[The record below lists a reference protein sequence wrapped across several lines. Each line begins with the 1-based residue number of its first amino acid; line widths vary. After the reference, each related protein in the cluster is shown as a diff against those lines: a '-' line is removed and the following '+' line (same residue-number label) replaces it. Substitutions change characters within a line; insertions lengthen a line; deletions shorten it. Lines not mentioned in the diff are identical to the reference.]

1 MVNRRREG
9 LSYRPFRV
17 APVLAEGLLPVS
29 RDDGAFERQAA
40 AGFARMSEQFG
51 QKADLEAERRLTAA
65 GEAEI
70 ANMQI
75 SPTTVEGGR
84 TVSPKGANERAA
96 QARQYLMEK
105 HGLNVAQASA
115 FAGHGMQESGFDTG
129 AVGDNGSAF
138 GIMQWRG
145 DRRNALNAFAKRS
158 GRDVGDLFTQLD
170 FAMEELRGSERRAG
184 DKLFAARDVRSAVTA
199 LMDYERP
206 AGWTPERPAAGH
218 GYDNRLAFALG
229 FEPAGAQQ
237 APQPMTVSSSAGERP
252 QLSGRD
258 TIGGRAYDAAVIKG
272 YKQKL
277 ELAMLQDQDAVYDA
291 YKDDPAML
299 EKAMGEL
306 LEAHRR
312 DHLLPEI
319 EAEYALGFERRAYT
333 KVREARNEQE
343 QRRKAE
349 DRMDFI
355 GRVEDMENAKSRAL
369 AGFDPNSDTAEAEL
383 ASLQGTIDDHYDTA
397 VARGVLTPDEATKAK
412 QDSRSD
418 MLTGFYKKQ
427 ASIMRPDEIRTMRT
441 DMTRDYAAG
450 KLEGVTRDDW
460 TRIES
465 GLIAEEKASEAREQ
479 IANKA
484 LRERGN
490 DLAERK
496 ARGLPVAADELARFQ
511 LDIGTAPEGKEIAAS
526 TFMKIRVSE
535 AIRSQPIAAV
545 EQNLW
550 GLMSADGLSPS
561 PDDYDYAVKAV
572 NAHKAEVMRDPLGV
586 AERFGIVPPQPALP
600 DPATASADELASALT
615 ARMLFADAAAEHFG
629 VPPKIFR
636 PEEET
641 VLKNAIISTDVD
653 RHKGA
658 MQQLD
663 VLAAKTGLLDV
674 ERQFG
679 KDAADRLQDWQARVR
694 YASPEEAKQ
703 WLKDRN
709 DPQWQERI
717 KPLVTK
723 GQTEARKSSV
733 EDVVAMLDP
742 NWVFDAGA
750 PIDRDTQRAMINDFA
765 GLTGERFA
773 ATGDAGTAKEQAIE
787 RMKKVWGT
795 TSVFGGRGGRLM
807 LYPPEQHYPTVAG
820 SAGWI
825 AEELGS
831 VASERGLD
839 VANMALVS
847 DGKTKAAI
855 ERGEPPGYLMS
866 SVNPETGLEELVADE
881 QGRPLRH
888 FFDPETAR
896 KKALAQAEEARRTRN
911 DPWIVFGR
919 DSAVGPIYLGGADPA
934 DLADRQQRI
943 GEIVD
948 ERDQRM
954 QQKRDIREKLKA
966 ADIPGLPIPPEQR

>member
-1 MVNRRREG
+1 MVNQRREAV
-9 LSYRPFRV
+9 SYRPFRV
-17 APVLAEGLLPVS
+17 APVLSEGLLGVA
-29 RDDGAFERQAA
+29 RDDGEFERKAA
-40 AGFARMSEQFG
+40 AGFARMAEQFG
-51 QKADLEAERRLTAA
+51 QKADRDAERRMTAA
-65 GEAEI
+65 GEAKSAELKV
-70 ANMQI
+70 
-75 SPTTVEGGR
+75 SPTVVDGGQS
-84 TVSPKGANERAA
+84 VSPKEANERAA

-105 HGLNVAQASA
+105 HGLNAAQASA
-115 FAGHGMQESGFDTG
+115 FAGHGMQESGFNTT
-129 AVGDNGSAF
+129 AVGDKGTAF

-145 DRRNALNAFAKRS
+145 DRRAALNSFAQS
-158 GRDVGDLFTQLD
+158 NGRDVNDLYTQLD
-170 FAMEELRGSERRAG
+170 FAMQELRGTERRAG
-184 DKLFAARDVRSAVTA
+184 EKLFAARDVRSAVTA

-206 AGWTPERPAAGH
+206 AGWAPDRPTAGH
-218 GYDNRLAFALG
+218 GFDNRLAFALG
-229 FEPAGAQQ
+229 FDPADAQS
-237 APQPMTVSSSAGERP
+237 ARKPMSVSSVAGEKP
-252 QLSGRD
+252 QLTGRD
-258 TIGGRAYDAAVIKG
+258 TIGGRAYDAALMKG

-277 ELAMLQDQDAVYDA
+277 ELAMLQDQDAVYEA

-312 DHLLPEI
+312 DHLMPEI
-319 EAEYALGFERRAYT
+319 EAEYTIGFERRAYA
-333 KVREARNEQE
+333 KVREARQEQE
-343 QRRKAE
+343 RRIQAE
-349 DRMDFI
+349 DRMAFI
-355 GRVEDMENAKSRAL
+355 GRVEEMENAKSRAL
-369 AGFDPNSDTAEAEL
+369 AGLDPNSDTAEAEL

-397 VARGVLTPDEATKAK
+397 VARGVLTPAEAEKAK

-418 MLTGFYKKQ
+418 MLTGFYTKQ
-427 ASIMRPDEIRTMRT
+427 AATMTADQIRSMRSEME
-441 DMTRDYAAG
+441 RDYADG
-450 KLEGVTRDDW
+450 KLEGVTREVW
-460 TRIES
+460 ARIQN
-465 GLIAEEKASEAREQ
+465 GLISEEKASQARDQ
-479 IANKA
+479 LASKA
-484 LRERGN
+484 LRQRGN
-490 DLAERK
+490 ELAERK
-496 ARGLPVAADELARFQ
+496 ARGLPVSADELARFQ
-511 LDIGTAPEGKEIAAS
+511 LDIGTAPDGREIAAS

-535 AIRSQPIAAV
+535 AIRAQPIEKV

-550 GLMSADGLSPS
+550 SLMSADGLAPS
-561 PDDYDYAVKAV
+561 PEDYDYAVKTV
-572 NAHKAEVMRDPLGV
+572 NAHKAEVLRDPLGV
-586 AERFGIVPPQPALP
+586 AERFGIVPAQPALP
-600 DPATASADELASALT
+600 DPATATADELASALT
-615 ARMLFADAAAEHFG
+615 ARMINADIAAEHFG

-636 PEEET
+636 PEEEA
-641 VLKNAIISTDVD
+641 VLKNAIVSNDVQ
-653 RHKGA
+653 RHQGA

-709 DPQWQERI
+709 DPQWQERV
-717 KPLVTK
+717 KPLVAK
-723 GQTEARKSSV
+723 GQTEARKTSV
-733 EDVVAMLDP
+733 DDVVAMLDP
-742 NWVFDAGA
+742 NWVFDANA
-750 PIDRDTQRAMINDFA
+750 PIDRDTQRAMMNDFVA
-765 GLTGERFA
+765 LTGERFA
-773 ATGDAGTAKEQAIE
+773 VTGDAGTAKEQAIE

-820 SAGWI
+820 STGWI

-888 FFDPETAR
+888 FFDPEAAR

-919 DSAVGPIYLGGADPA
+919 DSAVGPLYLGGADPA
-934 DLADRQQRI
+934 DLADRQKRI

-948 ERDQRM
+948 ERDERM
-954 QQKRDIREKLKA
+954 QEKRDIRDKLRA